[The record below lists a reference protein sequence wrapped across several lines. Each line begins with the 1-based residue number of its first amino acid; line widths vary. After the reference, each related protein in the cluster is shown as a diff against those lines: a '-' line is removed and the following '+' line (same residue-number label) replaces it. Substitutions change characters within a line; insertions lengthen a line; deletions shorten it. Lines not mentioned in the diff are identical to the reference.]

1 MKSGSIGFAL
11 KSTSRDTASP
21 PLVSPALVSGAR
33 QPLVY
38 ALPFLPFRYYCVHR
52 ARTRSSPLWES
63 DSHRFFES
71 YFDGPRLTDSVAK
84 RLGTRTRAVHG
95 RRPKGHGPIVT
106 PIYASSTWEL
116 ESARQGAD
124 FAVATAPEA
133 YYTRWGSPTL
143 RDLEDALA
151 DLEGGDAALVTG
163 SGMGAIASAIL
174 ASVDAGDH
182 VVAGASLYTATTEIF
197 TRLLPR
203 FGVTTTFVDPRQ
215 PRAWKEAVR
224 PETRLVYIETPANP
238 TMMITD
244 IRGAVD
250 AAKAVGATTLADNT
264 FASPI
269 NQRPLALGVDGVLHS
284 ATKYLGGH
292 SDVVAG
298 AVVTAKKP
306 LFDRIW
312 FTYKMLG
319 PALGPF
325 EAFLVRRGLKTLP
338 IRMRAQAASAQAL
351 AESLQSLRAVR
362 VVHYPGLRSFPQHAL
377 ARKQMSGFG
386 AMLSFELKG
395 GHRAGRRFVE
405 SVKVATLAVSLGGTE
420 TLVRHPASMTNGT
433 LTEAERMASGIS
445 EGLVRVSVGLE
456 DTDDLIEDFDQ
467 AIRKASR

>member
-1 MKSGSIGFAL
+1 
-11 KSTSRDTASP
+11 
-21 PLVSPALVSGAR
+21 
-33 QPLVY
+33 
-38 ALPFLPFRYYCVHR
+38 
-52 ARTRSSPLWES
+52 
-63 DSHRFFES
+63 
-71 YFDGPRLTDSVAK
+71 
-84 RLGTRTRAVHG
+84 
-95 RRPKGHGPIVT
+95 
-106 PIYASSTWEL
+106 L
-116 ESARQGAD
+116 ESARQGAEL
-124 FAVATAPEA
+124 AVATAPEA
-133 YYTRWGSPTL
+133 YYTRWGNPTL

-151 DLEGGDAALVTG
+151 DLEGGDGALVTG

-174 ASVDAGDH
+174 ASVDAGNH
-182 VVAGASLYTATTEIF
+182 VVAGASLYAATTEIF

-203 FGVTTTFVDPRQ
+203 FGVTTTFVNPRQ
-215 PRAWKEAVR
+215 RGAWKEAVR

-244 IRGAVD
+244 IREAVD

-269 NQRPLALGVDGVLHS
+269 NQRPLELGVDGVLHS

-298 AVVTAKKP
+298 ALVTAKRR

-338 IRMRAQAASAQAL
+338 LRMQAQGASAQTL
-351 AESLQSLRAVR
+351 AEFLESQRAAVR
-362 VVHYPGLRSFPQHAL
+362 VVHYPGLPSFSQHAL

-395 GHRAGRRFVE
+395 GHRAGQRFVE
-405 SVKVATLAVSLGGTE
+405 SVQVATLAVSLGGTE
-420 TLVRHPASMTNGT
+420 TLVQHPASMTHGP
-433 LTEAERMASGIS
+433 LTEDERRMSGVT

-456 DTDDLIEDFDQ
+456 DPEDLIEDFGR